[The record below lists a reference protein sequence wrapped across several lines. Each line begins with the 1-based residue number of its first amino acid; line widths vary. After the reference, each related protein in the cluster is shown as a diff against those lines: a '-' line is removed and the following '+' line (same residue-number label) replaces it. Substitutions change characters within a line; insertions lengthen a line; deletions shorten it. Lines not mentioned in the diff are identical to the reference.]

1 MSMSTFRIRG
11 RVQLRLLA
19 VTLLLLSSACSRWGA
34 QKTFADGNHAADD
47 DPSKSEQPK
56 RVKVS
61 QPSDERGAEKSGLE
75 EPKEP
80 STPED
85 PESKLEAAREAGGS
99 GMVVHLHAT
108 AETPSSAPASTA
120 AKMRQ
125 GLAEGVGLGTSGLG
139 LGMGAGH
146 GRLGGSHKSR
156 TYSSRF
162 RGNTERYAHQSESG
176 FVDVKNQPLS
186 TFSADVDTASYAN
199 ARRFL
204 TEGTLPPP
212 AAVRV
217 EEFLNYFS
225 YDYPEP
231 NGESP
236 FGVHTEVSQ
245 APWNR
250 DHKLVHIGIKTRE
263 VKEEKVPPRNLVF
276 LLDVSG
282 SMQSPDKLPLLQRS
296 MKLLA
301 GQLREQDTVGIV
313 VYAGAAGVALPATS
327 GSSQKRIERA
337 ISELQAGG
345 STNGAEGIHAA
356 YELAQANFKKG
367 GVNRVILATDGD
379 FNVGTTSEGE
389 LVRLIEEKRKSGVYL
404 TVLGLGTGNLNDS
417 TMEMLADKG
426 NGNYAY
432 LDSFNEAKKV
442 LEKESGATLV
452 TVAKDV
458 KFQAEFN
465 PKTVSRYRLIGYE
478 NRRLQ
483 AEDFNDDTK
492 DAGEVGAGH
501 SVTALYEVIPVGVK
515 QPSGGVDPLKYQT
528 TTSMED
534 APEGELLTVK
544 VRFKNPGAQ
553 TSTMF
558 QHVVKD
564 ANVVIESASRQQR
577 FAAAVAEFGLL
588 LSQSENTGSAKWTEA
603 RTLARGALSREPTD
617 EQLELL
623 SLIAKA
629 QSLSGS

>member
-1 MSMSTFRIRG
+1 
-11 RVQLRLLA
+11 
-19 VTLLLLSSACSRWGA
+19 
-34 QKTFADGNHAADD
+34 
-47 DPSKSEQPK
+47 
-56 RVKVS
+56 
-61 QPSDERGAEKSGLE
+61 
-75 EPKEP
+75 
-80 STPED
+80 
-85 PESKLEAAREAGGS
+85 
-99 GMVVHLHAT
+99 
-108 AETPSSAPASTA
+108 
-120 AKMRQ
+120 
-125 GLAEGVGLGTSGLG
+125 
-139 LGMGAGH
+139 
-146 GRLGGSHKSR
+146 
-156 TYSSRF
+156 
-162 RGNTERYAHQSESG
+162 
-176 FVDVKNQPLS
+176 
-186 TFSADVDTASYAN
+186 
-199 ARRFL
+199 
-204 TEGTLPPP
+204 
-212 AAVRV
+212 
-217 EEFLNYFS
+217 
-225 YDYPEP
+225 
-231 NGESP
+231 
-236 FGVHTEVSQ
+236 
-245 APWNR
+245 
-250 DHKLVHIGIKTRE
+250 
-263 VKEEKVPPRNLVF
+263 
-276 LLDVSG
+276 
-282 SMQSPDKLPLLQRS
+282 